1 MIYIKPKT
9 NKSLCVLLVYSKT
22 VQNRMNNIYICQV
35 MVEKYN
41 DCTKLKQVKKKFN
54 GVSIIL

>member
-22 VQNRMNNIYICQV
+22 VQNRMNNIYSCQV

-41 DCTKLKQVKKKFN
+41 DCTKLKQVKKK
-54 GVSIIL
+54 I